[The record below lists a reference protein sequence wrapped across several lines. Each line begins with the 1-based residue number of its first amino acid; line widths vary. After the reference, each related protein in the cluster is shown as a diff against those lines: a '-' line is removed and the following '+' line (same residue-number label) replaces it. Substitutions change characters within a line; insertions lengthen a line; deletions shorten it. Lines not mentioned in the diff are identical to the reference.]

1 MERLTPFDLVFSG
14 LAPERFPPLRD
25 ALAAAEVDPRDRD
38 AFLLTLPAMTLL
50 RELRPDDA
58 DAGTGIEQLT
68 ALMHHAYLHW
78 AGGCRIRVI
87 EADDFRSLLDGGA
100 VAVPAPAPTE
110 YIRFPEHLVWASL
123 GAPGP
128 WEPLDGAFVYA
139 ADDGQ
144 LHTLGVFGLHPAR
157 DGFTVAEANGR
168 PGSLGA
174 RRDGTPLFAPALE
187 GGDLAGLHAL
197 VEPEEL
203 VELVARALA
212 RQGSGAT
219 IGEGG

>member
-1 MERLTPFDLVFSG
+1 MERPTPFDLVFSG

-25 ALAAAEVDPRDRD
+25 ALAAAEVEPRDRD
-38 AFLLTLPAMTLL
+38 AFLLTHPAMTLL

-68 ALMHHAYLHW
+68 ALVHHAFLHW
-78 AGGCRIRVI
+78 AGGCRTRVV
-87 EADDFRSLLDGGA
+87 EADELRPLLEGGA
-100 VAVPAPAPTE
+100 VAVPAPTPAE

-123 GAPGP
+123 ASPGP

-139 ADDGQ
+139 ADDGE
-144 LHTLGVFGLHPAR
+144 LHALGIFGLHPAR

-168 PGSLGA
+168 PGRFGA

-187 GGDLAGLHAL
+187 GGALAGLHAL

-212 RQGSGAT
+212 CPSSGVT